1 MAKPF
6 NLDQRVPDGRECGTD
21 LRSKIRAKVGIVGLS
36 CMKVKYHSSQ
46 TPPPL

>member
-6 NLDQRVPDGRECGTD
+6 NLDQRVPDGRECGVD
-21 LRSKIRAKVGIVGLS
+21 LQSKIRAKVGIAGLS
-36 CMKVKYHSSQ
+36 CMKVNYHSSQ